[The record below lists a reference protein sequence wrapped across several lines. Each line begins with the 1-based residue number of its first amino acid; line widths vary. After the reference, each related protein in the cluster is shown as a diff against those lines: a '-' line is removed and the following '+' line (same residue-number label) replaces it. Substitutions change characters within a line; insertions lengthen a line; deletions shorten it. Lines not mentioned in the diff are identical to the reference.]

1 DMFKGINIAGTGFGP
16 VGSVFNGVLQ
26 TAGMHLRASTGTT
39 AGVTGNLQSNLANGN
54 YAGVAS
60 ILNTLNY
67 SSASNPT
74 LPAIPSGVNGAV
86 LRLNGF
92 PDNFI
97 VTNPQFGNLYMIAS
111 VNSNNY
117 HSMEAQ
123 VTMRPS
129 KGLPMQSTYT
139 WSKNLGIQY
148 AVGSTYTDPTDRHA
162 DYAPLA
168 GQRVHDFTTNGTLT
182 LPIGPNKMF

>member
-1 DMFKGINIAGTGFGP
+1 GINIAGAGFGP

-26 TAGMHLRASTGTT
+26 TAGIHLRASTGTT
-39 AGVTGNLQSNLANGN
+39 ASVTGNLQSNLANGN
-54 YAGVAS
+54 YAGVAG

-67 SSASNPT
+67 ATANNPT

-92 PDNFI
+92 PENFI
-97 VTNPQFGNLYMIAS
+97 VTNPQFGNLYMIAT

-123 VTMRPS
+123 ITMRPMH
-129 KGLPMQSTYT
+129 GLSMQSTYT

-148 AVGSTYTDPTDRHA
+148 AVGSTY
-162 DYAPLA
+162 
-168 GQRVHDFTTNGTLT
+168 
-182 LPIGPNKMF
+182 